1 MLGLVGGEASFNRVH
16 GDPKDFQ
23 PSRPFFLSAPSRPS
37 SPPLPVPVVPVV
49 KEVAKDKP
57 KEDEGD
63 DDGSLVPVLS
73 LEKAGSPEEWMTLNL
88 PALMEAG
95 STLALKGKDKG
106 FRRMFFSGLLELQIA
121 RVKALGNVKAAEA
134 GGGLSEEEIEMVKLA
149 KKTASRSAGDAMSRL
164 RELNNGV

>member
-1 MLGLVGGEASFNRVH
+1 
-16 GDPKDFQ
+16 
-23 PSRPFFLSAPSRPS
+23 
-37 SPPLPVPVVPVV
+37 
-49 KEVAKDKP
+49 
-57 KEDEGD
+57 
-63 DDGSLVPVLS
+63 
-73 LEKAGSPEEWMTLNL
+73 MTLNL